1 MCLFVLINPMK
12 MFVYLGASEGH
23 KWKGQGELSHSHLSK
38 IKWVTMEP
46 LSYLFFF
53 SVPAMLIV
61 SYFLH

>member
-12 MFVYLGASEGH
+12 MFVYLAASEGH
-23 KWKGQGELSHSHLSK
+23 KWKGQGELSHSDLSK

-46 LSYLFFF
+46 LSYLFSF